1 MKNLI
6 VVAIVSVFAISFIG
20 CGGSSKTLKSD
31 GSIQQTITEQANSDR
46 YITALGIGAPAIDVT
61 TSTQK
66 KATSRNAAI
75 VAAQYQLVSL
85 FKGVKITGGVT
96 IEKAMET
103 DSKIQATVND
113 YVRGAEI
120 VKSEWTNDDGCIVT
134 MRLDKDGLAKQL
146 GATFDKP

>member
-1 MKNLI
+1 MKKLTVI
-6 VVAIVSVFAISFIG
+6 AIVSVFAISFIG
-20 CGGSSKTLKSD
+20 CGGGSKTLKSD
-31 GSIQQTITEQANSDR
+31 GSIQQTVTEQANTDR
-46 YITALGIGAPAIDVT
+46 YITAIGIGAPAIDVI

-85 FKGVKITGGVT
+85 LKGVKITGGVT